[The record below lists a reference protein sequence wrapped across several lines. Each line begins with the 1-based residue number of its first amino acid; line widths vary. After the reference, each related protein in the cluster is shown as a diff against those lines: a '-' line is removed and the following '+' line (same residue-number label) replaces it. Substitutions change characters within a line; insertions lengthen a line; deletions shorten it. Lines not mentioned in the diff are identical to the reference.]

1 MTNTLTDDFSRATG
15 EARRNG
21 VIFLKYCKKA
31 KLYFQ
36 NKNKIEKEQRVVVK
50 GGGWDR
56 EEEQIGGTQETFRPV
71 KLLCKI

>member
-1 MTNTLTDDFSRATG
+1 MLQDSNYTTVQKR
-15 EARRNG
+15 
-21 VIFLKYCKKA
+21 KK
-31 KLYFQ
+31 